1 MLIRGGKLMQ
11 NVLAD
16 STAELNPDPKT
27 PVHKSGLIFGSLLTY
42 HAPGSLQVEQ
52 TSGTVV

>member
-1 MLIRGGKLMQ
+1 MQ